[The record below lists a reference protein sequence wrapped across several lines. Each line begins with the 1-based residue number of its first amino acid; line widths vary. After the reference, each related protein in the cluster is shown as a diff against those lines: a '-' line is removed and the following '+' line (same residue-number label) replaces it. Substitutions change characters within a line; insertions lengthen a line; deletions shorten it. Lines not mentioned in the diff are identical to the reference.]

1 MAEDFRDRA
10 RKRAAERATSIWF
23 KLKEA
28 DNTIRILPTPASKS
42 TPDRFI
48 EYAVHREVGP
58 KKQMVR
64 CGKDPVNH
72 YEGDCWLCDV
82 QIPKLRAKGNDVR
95 ADLLEARDVC
105 AMQVA
110 SVIETDEGV
119 EYKGPF
125 IFTPAPTLADT
136 ILASIFGSRKRD
148 YTDPEKGYNIT
159 ITRTGTGRND
169 TRYSA
174 PMPDEEP
181 SKIPKKFMGL
191 VDKLKP
197 FSELKEIPAYSEAKQ
212 KAAYTGQDIVADD
225 PDGEE
230 DEPAPKRRRDVEE
243 DEGDEAEEAPPPKK
257 RRVPTED
264 EDEPAPRKRRPEPV
278 EEDEE
283 DHDKSD
289 PDEEEPPTRPR
300 KRAVVEEDEPDPP
313 PKKKR
318 PPVEEDEPEPRPKKR
333 NYAEPIDEDSQQEA
347 DEADEPDP
355 DDPDEADEPPPRKG
369 KAAPVPISKKR
380 K

>member
-28 DNTIRILPTPASKS
+28 ENTIRILPTPASKS

-82 QIPKLRAKGNDVR
+82 TIPKLRAKGNDVR
-95 ADLLEARDVC
+95 ADALEARDVC
-105 AMQVA
+105 AMQIA
-110 SVIETDEGV
+110 SVIETDNGV
-119 EYKGPF
+119 EYRGPF
-125 IFTPAPTLADT
+125 IFTPATTLADT

-159 ITRTGTGRND
+159 INRTGTGRND

-181 SKIPKKFMGL
+181 SKIPKKFIGL

-212 KAAYTGQDIVADD
+212 KAAYIGKDVVDDD
-225 PDGEE
+225 PEEE
-230 DEPAPKRRRDVEE
+230 DESAPKRRRDVEE
-243 DEGDEAEEAPPPKK
+243 DEGDEAEEAPPPRK
-257 RRVPTED
+257 RRVPAED
-264 EDEPAPRKRRPEPV
+264 EDEPTPVKRRTEPI
-278 EEDEE
+278 EEEGEADEE
-283 DHDKSD
+283 
-289 PDEEEPPTRPR
+289 TQARPR
-300 KRAVVEEDEPDPP
+300 KRAVVEDDEADPP

-333 NYAEPIDEDSQQEA
+333 NYAETIDEDSQQEA
-347 DEADEPDP
+347 DEDNEPDP

-369 KAAPVPISKKR
+369 KAAPVPITKKR